1 MSKINIFLKVV
12 VLLLFSF
19 NSFAQNDSIVRIS
32 DSILPDAIKVPI
44 TPSNVESSNDTISS
58 VTKSPIYNPQ
68 RDPKRLLY
76 NTGMYAGAA
85 VASFGLLWIAPE
97 SISKWDK
104 QEMKEEG
111 LFNKWK
117 ENVKEGPA
125 FDEDEF
131 FMNYVIHP
139 WAGGVYYMTARGSGY
154 KRWESFTYSFL
165 MSTFFWEY
173 GIEAFA
179 EIPSTQDLFITPIVG
194 SIIGEGFFIAKGKI
208 IQNERRVL
216 KSKFLGNTIL
226 LVMDPFNEVLDVLG
240 YKTNKK
246 VLTYSSFVP
255 LERNVFTGKQTWG
268 MQVVVKF

>member
-32 DSILPDAIKVPI
+32 DSILPDAVKVPI

-179 EIPSTQDLFITPIVG
+179 EVPSTQDLFITPIVG

>member
-255 LERNVFTGKQTWG
+255 LERNVLTGKQTWG

>member
-32 DSILPDAIKVPI
+32 DSILPDAVKVPI

-255 LERNVFTGKQTWG
+255 LERNVLTGKQTWG

>member
-32 DSILPDAIKVPI
+32 DSILPDAVKVPI